1 MAVLCVLHFAELT
14 VLTYQ
19 KTRLAKEP
27 EPFFKT
33 VSMKALDYPFINKAA
48 LSRRKGQTMNLS
60 ITTFKLKDVEV
71 METHII
77 SLLWKNISGNN
88 ILKTSSLS
96 YHQLKIISIK
106 HLS

>member
-1 MAVLCVLHFAELT
+1 MAALCVLHFAELT
-14 VLTYQ
+14 VQTYQ

-33 VSMKALDYPFINKAA
+33 VSMKALDYPFTNKAA
-48 LSRRKGQTMNLS
+48 LPRKGQTMNLS

-77 SLLWKNISGNN
+77 PLLWKNISGNN